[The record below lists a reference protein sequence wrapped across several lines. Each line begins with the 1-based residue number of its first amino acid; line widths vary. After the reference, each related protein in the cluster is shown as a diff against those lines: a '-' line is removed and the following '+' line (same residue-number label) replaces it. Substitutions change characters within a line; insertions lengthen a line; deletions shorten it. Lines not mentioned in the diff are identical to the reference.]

1 MLTFSNCLYVSVIL
15 SAYYKA
21 TRACVANSSA
31 LISYYKFIVRTDLG
45 TASKEYLQDY
55 YCAADLLK
63 SKAERFSS
71 ANCKMSEVDSFLYNL
86 K

>member
-1 MLTFSNCLYVSVIL
+1 MLTFSTCLYVSASL

-31 LISYYKFIVRTDLG
+31 LILYYKFIVCTDLG
-45 TASKEYLQDY
+45 TASKDYLQDC

-63 SKAERFSS
+63 SKAELFSS
-71 ANCKMSEVDSFLYNL
+71 ANCKISEVDSFLYNL
-86 K
+86 